1 MALVRY
7 TQGLYFNGPA
17 KTLDLSALYPN
28 IDFFRIR
35 QIRRDN
41 SNITLYRPGTAATAT
56 FNAATGVVTFTGV
69 DTTKMAPGEPVS
81 VLYDEVDND
90 SPFAAATVMTAGTA
104 VVSGRAVWVVATT
117 AGSITLTLAGGNTV
131 TLPVAVGLNTF
142 PLAATQF
149 AFVNGAAGTVY
160 NMA

>member
-7 TQGLYFNGPA
+7 TQGLNFNGPA

-28 IDFFRIR
+28 IDFFRIK

-41 SNITLYRPGTAATAT
+41 SNITLYRPGTSATAT

-81 VLYDEVDND
+81 VLYDEIDND
-90 SPFAAATVMTAGTA
+90 SPFAKAVAMVAGTA
-104 VVSGRAVWVVATT
+104 VVPGRAVWVVATA
-117 AGSITLTLAGGNTV
+117 AGTITLTLPDSSTV
-131 TLPVAVGLNTF
+131 SLPVAVGLNTF
-142 PLAATQF
+142 PVAATQF
-149 AFVNGAAGTVY
+149 AFANSAAGTVY